1 MYLSNV
7 HMEMVMSELART
19 LTPPRRVSVNR
30 SELRSKQREVLKKAK
45 GSTVVV
51 VSASDEGE
59 EKVVLDR
66 QYFDQVFRGLRALR
80 ETLEIAM
87 DERLFARLQALARTL
102 DEDVQLGRIRLRSL
116 EEALGE
122 EE

>member
-1 MYLSNV
+1 M
-7 HMEMVMSELART
+7 
-19 LTPPRRVSVNR
+19 PRAKGG
-30 SELRSKQREVLKKAK
+30 SKTRQRRKKVLKKAK